1 MNDQPADSSPDEDF
15 YYDGPFVVFTAAY
28 LRKRGTCCGNDCRH
42 CPYDVAGNTIPEKGE
57 RLDTK

>member
-1 MNDQPADSSPDEDF
+1 MSDELVDDAPEEDF

-42 CPYDVAGNTIPEKGE
+42 CPYDDRGIVVPGKGE
-57 RLDTK
+57 RQAE